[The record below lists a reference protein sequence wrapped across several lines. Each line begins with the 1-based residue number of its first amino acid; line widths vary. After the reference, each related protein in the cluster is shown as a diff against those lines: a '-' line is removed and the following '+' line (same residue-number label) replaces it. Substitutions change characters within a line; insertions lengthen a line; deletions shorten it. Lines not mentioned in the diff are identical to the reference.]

1 MDSLRTNVEKLVIL
15 FFQSNLNGSKRPALQ
30 FTLHKK
36 GLESFK
42 CNKKTND
49 SNYFCA
55 DSAVWALI
63 NCHRSPG
70 MNGRQA
76 AFFLSVTKLLTTQVP
91 LSMSRV
97 RLSISSSDL
106 KRVSWPCNGRR
117 AESGGPSA
125 LWFHR
130 LRERSPE
137 APCVMKTHRRART
150 RETSPRAP
158 KRDQAYDTPLISQH
172 FHYSLFRLHC

>member
-1 MDSLRTNVEKLVIL
+1 MGVNGRRCSSRCIKRVW
-15 FFQSNLNGSKRPALQ
+15 NLLNEITK
-30 FTLHKK
+30 
-36 GLESFK
+36 
-42 CNKKTND
+42 NND

-55 DSAVWALI
+55 GSAVWALI

-70 MNGRQA
+70 MNGRHPDESRCSL
-76 AFFLSVTKLLTTQVP
+76 FSPTRDPFSSLLRLP
-91 LSMSRV
+91 PFSRV